1 MTTTTLRRPARGPHP
16 LLGYVLRRLG
26 AGVLLGAAV
35 SVLMFAALQLLP
47 GDSASAVLGRQSANP
62 LALHRLEARFG
73 LDHSALHQYLA
84 WIGHLLSG
92 NLGISY
98 AAQEPVTTLLAG
110 AFENTLI
117 LAAATL
123 VVMIPLAVG
132 LGTFAGVRAGRR
144 SDAVVSGLTL
154 GAIALPEFVTG
165 TVLATVFAVTW
176 KVLPAVSL
184 VGSGTNALA
193 TPQILVL
200 PVATLLISSTAYTV
214 RMIRAGVADVMASD
228 YVEAARLNGI
238 PEPRIIRRYVLRN
251 ALVPAIQTFAMT
263 TQYLVGGVVVVETVF
278 QYPGIGVALVQ
289 AVSAQDIPV
298 VLALGLL
305 IALLYVSLNIAA
317 DIAVV
322 LLIPRLRT
330 EVG

>member
-1 MTTTTLRRPARGPHP
+1 VAALTRPGWRPRP

-26 AGVLLGAAV
+26 VGVLLGAAV
-35 SVLMFAALQLLP
+35 SVLIFAGLQLLP
-47 GDSASAVLGRQSANP
+47 GNAASAILGRQSANP
-62 LALHRLEARFG
+62 LALHRLEVQFG
-73 LDHSALHQYLA
+73 LDHPALQQYLT
-84 WIGHLLSG
+84 WTGHLLRG

-110 AFENTLI
+110 AFGNTLI
-117 LAAATL
+117 LAGATL
-123 VVMIPLAVG
+123 VLMIPLAVA
-132 LGTFAGVRAGRR
+132 LGTYAGVRAGRR
-144 SDAVVSGLTL
+144 SDAAVSGLTL

-165 TVLATVFAVTW
+165 TVLAILFAVTW

-184 VGSGTNALA
+184 VGPGTSPLA
-193 TPQILVL
+193 SPQILVL

-238 PEPRIIRRYVLRN
+238 PEGRIIRRHVLRN

-278 QYPGIGVALVQ
+278 QYPGIGVAMVQ

-305 IALLYVSLNIAA
+305 IALLYIALNIAA
-317 DIAVV
+317 DVAVV

-330 EVG
+330 EAG

>member
-1 MTTTTLRRPARGPHP
+1 VATRSGLRWRPHP

-26 AGVLLGAAV
+26 VGVLLGAAV
-35 SVLMFAALQLLP
+35 SVLIFAGLQLLP
-47 GDSASAVLGRQSANP
+47 GNAASAILGRQSANK
-62 LALHRLEARFG
+62 LALRRLELRFG
-73 LDHSALHQYLA
+73 LDHPALQQYLT
-84 WIGHLLSG
+84 WTGHLLRG
-92 NLGISY
+92 NLGVSY

-110 AFENTLI
+110 AFGNTLV

-123 VVMIPLAVG
+123 VLMIPLAVI
-132 LGTFAGVRAGRR
+132 LGTYSGVRAGRR
-144 SDAVVSGLTL
+144 GDAVVSGLTL
-154 GAIALPEFVTG
+154 GAIAVPEFVTG
-165 TVLATVFAVTW
+165 TVLAILFAVTW

-184 VGSGTNALA
+184 VSSGTSPLA

-214 RMIRAGVADVMASD
+214 RMIRAGVADVMGSE

-238 PEPRIIRRYVLRN
+238 PESAIIRRHVLRN

-278 QYPGIGVALVQ
+278 QYPGIGVAMVQ
-289 AVSAQDIPV
+289 AVSVQDIPV

-305 IALLYVSLNIAA
+305 IALLYIALNIAA

-330 EVG
+330 EAG

>member
-1 MTTTTLRRPARGPHP
+1 
-16 LLGYVLRRLG
+16 VLRRLG

-47 GDSASAVLGRQSANP
+47 GDSASAVLGRQSANR

-110 AFENTLI
+110 ASENTLI

-123 VVMIPLAVG
+123 VVMVPLAVG
-132 LGTFAGVRAGRR
+132 LGTLAGVRAGRR

-184 VGSGTNALA
+184 VGAGTNALA

-238 PEPRIIRRYVLRN
+238 PERRIIRRYVLRN

-305 IALLYVSLNIAA
+305 IALLYISLNIAA